1 MTNAVTRGSRL
12 IRLGL
17 WILVACAA
25 CAAASLVVEWVHF
38 TQSMPDRGWNLQVAR
53 IVGLVFLNLVFTAL
67 LATIAILFL

>member
-1 MTNAVTRGSRL
+1 MTIVVMRGSRF
-12 IRLGL
+12 IRLGV

-25 CAAASLVVEWVHF
+25 CASASLVVEWYQF